1 MAMGPEK
8 WAEEFADCDKLNLNL
23 GDDDDDEEEEEFE
36 TEEEEEEEES
46 WTLRYT
52 FYQPKSL
59 F

>member
-23 GDDDDDEEEEEFE
+23 GDDEEEEYE